1 MSCAEDISFLS
12 KFSAFGLLALALSF
26 AVIFWEGVKENGWMG
41 FTHILGLHLFPESLS
56 SASSW
61 FGVVVFG
68 YGVVPFIFSFKD
80 SMENPEFIG
89 LSTKIGLSI
98 AYTGYIFASN
108 CIQILFSPKHFFDGD
123 VLQALPNS
131 LVSSIVRIMM
141 ISVVAVTAPL
151 ISVPV
156 SIYGTVFISFKKA
169 ISQSQFSY
177 CHKLSL
183 IFHSAER

>member
-1 MSCAEDISFLS
+1 MLSCAEDISFLL
-12 KFSAFGLLALALSF
+12 KFSVFGLLALALSF
-26 AVIFWEGVKENGWMG
+26 AVIFWEGVRENKLIG
-41 FTHILGLHLFPESLS
+41 FAHVLRLHLFPESLL

-80 SMENPEFIG
+80 SMENPELIG

-108 CIQILFSPKHFFDGD
+108 CIQILFSPTHSFDGD

-131 LVSSIVRIMM
+131 LVSSIVRVMM
-141 ISVVAVTAPL
+141 ICVVAVTAPL

-156 SIYGTVFISFKKA
+156 SAISFEKA
-169 ISQSQFSY
+169 T
-177 CHKLSL
+177 
-183 IFHSAER
+183 